1 MRKST
6 QNTMVN
12 NISIMACRLEGQPMF
27 QILSKTQE
35 LERQGKTI
43 LHFELG
49 DPDFPTPH
57 NIKSAVEQALAYG
70 ETHYAPSTGLLEL
83 KEAVAESTLQTR
95 HFRPDLNQLLVTAGA
110 NIQLFYAIA
119 CTVNPG
125 EDVIVPDPGFVSYYS
140 ILKMLNINAIRI
152 PIKEENKFRLNP
164 EDVKKAI
171 TSKTRMII
179 INSPSN
185 PTGSMMTTSEIEYL
199 YDIAEMNDLYILS
212 DEVYSRIRYTP
223 VYFSPSYYDHCKERT
238 ILVNSF
244 SKSYAMPGFR
254 LGVSIAPSEITE
266 KMGLM
271 LETTS
276 SCVSPFIQRAG
287 IEALKGSQDH
297 IEAMVSELKNRRD
310 KLVVGL
316 NCLRGVSCIVP
327 QGAFYVFP
335 NITKTRFT
343 SQEFTDKMLEAGIAV
358 TPGTVFGEYGE
369 GYIRMSYTT
378 SLANIEKALEIMRE
392 TL

>member
-1 MRKST
+1 MLST
-6 QNTMVN
+6 
-12 NISIMACRLEGQPMF
+12 MALSLEGQPMF
-27 QILSKTQE
+27 QILAKTQE
-35 LERQGKTI
+35 LERQGKEI

-49 DPDFPTPH
+49 DPDFETPFT
-57 NIKSAVEQALAYG
+57 IKEALTHALLR
-70 ETHYAPSTGLLEL
+70 ENDTHYAPSSGLLEL
-83 KEAVAESTLQTR
+83 KEAVAESTLQTK

-110 NIQLFYAIA
+110 NVQLFYAIA

-140 ILKMLNINAIRI
+140 ILKMLGINAIRV
-152 PIKEENKFRLNP
+152 PLREENKFRLDP
-164 EDVKKAI
+164 MDVQRSMTLDTK
-171 TSKTRMII
+171 MII

-185 PTGSMMTTSEIEYL
+185 PTGSMMTTGEIEAI
-199 YDIAEMNDLYILS
+199 YDIAELNDLYILS
-212 DEVYSRIRYTP
+212 DEVYSRIRYEP
-223 VYFSPSYYDHCKERT
+223 VQFSPSYYDHCKERT

-254 LGVSIAPSEITE
+254 LGVSIAPHKVTE

-287 IEALKGSQDH
+287 IEALKGNQDSIH
-297 IEAMVSELKNRRD
+297 TMVEELRLRRN
-310 KLVVGL
+310 KIVNGL
-316 NCLRGVSCIVP
+316 NSIPGITCLLP

-335 NITKTRFT
+335 NITKTGLS

-358 TPGTVFGEYGE
+358 TPGTVFGEHGE

-378 SLANIEKALEIMRE
+378 SLDNIDKAIRIMRE